1 MHEHVQDLYSVSL
14 TWVLFPNVC
23 GYYTLNI
30 PSTKRADIECMYIL
44 SSKTN
49 FIQSEGAVYV
59 LAQYIN
65 SVTSLTCM
73 WLTQLQA
80 HYDEESIG

>member
-1 MHEHVQDLYSVSL
+1 MCGHAQDLYSVSL
-14 TWVLFPNVC
+14 TWVLFQNVC
-23 GYYTLNI
+23 GYYTLKI
-30 PSTKRADIECMYIL
+30 PSTKRADIECMFIL

-65 SVTSLTCM
+65 SLISLKPT
-73 WLTQLQA
+73 WLTQL
-80 HYDEESIG
+80 